1 MKNQGG
7 FRLKYK
13 TFGIDE
19 YYKLDGDV
27 YRNPHE
33 EQIIHAIQNC
43 ISIQN
48 LDKTLPI
55 LDLACGSGEASI
67 ALLLMDFKN
76 VSGIDPFTSNA
87 YKYRMGLKVES
98 FTFNDIA
105 AFGVLHDR
113 YYNAII
119 CSYAMHLCKKQLLSL
134 LCIQLSLVSNYLIII
149 SPHKLPLINDD
160 WGWKLISINKSE
172 RIHIRIFYSLN
183 CKNEFV

>member
-7 FRLKYK
+7 FRMKYK

-33 EQIIHAIQNC
+33 RQIIHAIQNC
-43 ISIQN
+43 INIQN

-67 ALLLMDFKN
+67 ALTLMGFQN
-76 VSGIDPFTSNA
+76 VSGIDPFTTNA
-87 YKYRMGLKVES
+87 YKYRTGLKVES

-105 AFGVLHDR
+105 AFGILYDR
-113 YYNAII
+113 YYNAIV
-119 CSYAMHLCKKQLLSL
+119 CSYAMHLCQLQLLKL
-134 LCIQLSLVSNYLIII
+134 LCIQLSLVSKYLIIV
-149 SPHKLPLINDD
+149 SPHKLPVINDEY
-160 WGWKLISINKSE
+160 GWKLVENIVSN
-172 RIHIRIFYSLN
+172 RVHVRIFHSLN
-183 CKNEFV
+183 LN